1 MIKVRGVG
9 MREEYKEYEEYE
21 EFKEL
26 KGGARIWE
34 SVGFGLIRASVVMTD
49 QPLAL
54 NTMPGVRCAE
64 RGPYLFLDPGSS
76 PWTPRTP

>member
-1 MIKVRGVG
+1 

-26 KGGARIWE
+26 KGGARIQNPGVRRIWVDL
-34 SVGFGLIRASVVMTD
+34 SFTVMTD

-54 NTMPGVRCAE
+54 NAIPGVRCAR
-64 RGPYLFLDPGSS
+64 RGAYLFMDPGSS